1 MLGDIKTIIGIGL
14 IIVSFIYILS
24 KPGVSMVDALMQQ
37 RKKKAELLKAQMAE
51 EERLASLESEKAA
64 STSQTEE
71 QDSED

>member
-1 MLGDIKTIIGIGL
+1 MLDDIKTIIGIGL
-14 IIVSFIYILS
+14 IIGSFIYILS
-24 KPGVSMVDALMQQ
+24 KPGGSMVDALMQQ

-71 QDSED
+71 QDSEE